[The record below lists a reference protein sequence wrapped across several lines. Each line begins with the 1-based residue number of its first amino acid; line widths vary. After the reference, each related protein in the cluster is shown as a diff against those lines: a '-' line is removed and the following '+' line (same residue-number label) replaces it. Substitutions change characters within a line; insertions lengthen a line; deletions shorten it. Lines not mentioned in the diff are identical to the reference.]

1 MVARL
6 PLLARRPTPELQIPI
21 ADAYF
26 APPKHLSTFVIDCDL
41 LIMSDLTEEEK
52 KWVDNELVAAVKAK
66 GPETPWRCAMD
77 PKTKKSYFF
86 NKTTKETTWQ
96 MPDELKAIELLLV
109 EQALKKRVVVSSE
122 TTSSNLVSSSEVES
136 QKTSDNQSKALT
148 FKINNTKKP
157 EPALLIPQ
165 QKTTVAEERQAVVD
179 EEPVEGEEE
188 KLLELLSRKDSI
200 LESDTIKIAQRL
212 IKVYKQSPKM
222 IIDKLAGTYSG
233 YPQMCKILLD
243 ILGFAQSL
251 EGRAQSNYEQ
261 PEKVALDH
269 FVDIAKQRFN
279 KKQADEILLRY
290 THTPSWLKDMI
301 HNEDTRELLSELN
314 MKHRDSKFLRLC
326 TKEMN
331 ALGYGN
337 KHSPLLIASELD
349 HVHKFYSMFIHL
361 THKVIRILKLL
372 LNYITSI

>member
-1 MVARL
+1 
-6 PLLARRPTPELQIPI
+6 
-21 ADAYF
+21 
-26 APPKHLSTFVIDCDL
+26 
-41 LIMSDLTEEEK
+41 MSDLTEDEK

-66 GPETPWRCAMD
+66 GPETPWRCAID
-77 PKTKKSYFF
+77 PKSKKFYFF

-96 MPDELKAIELLLV
+96 MPEELKVIESMLI
-109 EQALKKRVVVSSE
+109 EQVLKKRVVVPLE
-122 TTSSNLVSSSEVES
+122 TTSSSIVVPARPEEQRESKNVS
-136 QKTSDNQSKALT
+136 DINQSETLT
-148 FKINNTKKP
+148 LKINSTKKV
-157 EPALLIPQ
+157 EPVHPVSQPKAA
-165 QKTTVAEERQAVVD
+165 VAEERAAVVD

-200 LESDTIKIAQRL
+200 LEPDTIRNAQRL

-233 YPQMCKILLD
+233 YPQMCQILLD
-243 ILGFAQSL
+243 VLGFAQSL
-251 EGRAQSNYEQ
+251 EGRAQASYEQ
-261 PEKVALDH
+261 PEKVAQDH
-269 FVDIAKQRFN
+269 FIDLARHRFN

-290 THTPSWLKDMI
+290 SHTPFWLKDMI
-301 HNEDTRELLSELN
+301 HNEDTRELLNELN

-349 HVHKFYSMFIHL
+349 HVHKFYSVFVHL
-361 THKVIRILKLL
+361 IQKVIRLFRSDIDQFPNAILISYNTLL
-372 LNYITSI
+372 SVCTGTRGRSPP